1 MKNNTYEIAVEGE
14 EKTAVDDSNNKSE
27 NSKQHEF
34 PTGQVYPE
42 GFLSKPKKANK
53 RRSLSDDAGAQIGS
67 NDLDEEQPEAS
78 DNAVVITTER
88 QSRVKKAP
96 KRLISEDIVTHVPS
110 KQQHVLLNNIFGIES
125 TEIAPKK
132 TVGVSVGKED
142 LVKVLEQMQDQ
153 GISNGK
159 KLLETTTKSLELVA
173 LLSSSDGSSNV
184 HIKNNLEQIK
194 ELLVAR
200 KNIDSVIQRLLSSR

>member
-1 MKNNTYEIAVEGE
+1 MKNNTYAIAVEGE

-53 RRSLSDDAGAQIGS
+53 RKPLSDDPGAQKNS
-67 NDLDEEQPEAS
+67 NDHYAEQLES
-78 DNAVVITTER
+78 YDNPVVLTTER

-96 KRLISEDIVTHVPS
+96 KRLISEDIAPPVPS
-110 KQQHVLLNNIFGIES
+110 KQQHVLLNNLFGIES
-125 TEIAPKK
+125 TEVAPKK

-153 GISNGK
+153 GVSHGK
-159 KLLETTTKSLELVA
+159 KLLESTTKSLELVA
-173 LLSSSDGSSNV
+173 LLSSSDSTSHV